1 MQPYEDNAI
10 CKFRTLMKVTKKSQ
24 TPKTPKNLKASF
36 GYWVAI
42 NKINENRIFLLPLL
56 VDHMMADQS
65 MLKVSENLSKIQFIY
80 IKVSRATQ
88 GPSWLPLSTALP
100 GGNSIKFIKVPS
112 KIKGV

>member
-42 NKINENRIFLLPLL
+42 NKINENRIFFIAPFGRPH
-56 VDHMMADQS
+56 DGRSKHAQS
-65 MLKVSENLSKIQFIY
+65 
-80 IKVSRATQ
+80 
-88 GPSWLPLSTALP
+88 
-100 GGNSIKFIKVPS
+100 
-112 KIKGV
+112 